1 MLDLRLTRRVA
12 SSSRIC
18 DGRQRDARVER
29 TRSPTGRYVTHVR
42 GPYSRGQR
50 YDVATVARGEGLD
63 RTPVAQVPSQRRV
76 HADPTGQPHERRAV
90 RRQIQAP
97 ALRNLDAIGSRGP
110 TRTNEFGGLNAHLRP
125 ERLRER
131 RETAAAAKGLPQ
143 ILPWQTNTTDLSAP
157 CRQRRAHNSDAAAAA
172 AMGPPMAQP
181 RGARVCAAPRPAD
194 SCAASEYRVDEGREG
209 RSLCDHEQRSYQQHH
224 HQNRKEPPLLPDT
237 HEGPQLSRKSGTTHR
252 VS

>member
-1 MLDLRLTRRVA
+1 MCEALTHAA
-12 SSSRIC
+12 SATMSRPS
-18 DGRQRDARVER
+18 RAENARI
-29 TRSPTGRYVTHVR
+29 
-42 GPYSRGQR
+42 
-50 YDVATVARGEGLD
+50 ARPLPRFQHNDE
-63 RTPVAQVPSQRRV
+63 V

-110 TRTNEFGGLNAHLRP
+110 TRTNEFGGLNAYLRP

-172 AMGPPMAQP
+172 AMGPPNGTAT
-181 RGARVCAAPRPAD
+181 
-194 SCAASEYRVDEGREG
+194 
-209 RSLCDHEQRSYQQHH
+209 RSACMRS
-224 HQNRKEPPLLPDT
+224 
-237 HEGPQLSRKSGTTHR
+237 TTTG
-252 VS
+252 